1 MRIVRLTA
9 EGVPGVGRLELRP
22 GTGIVGWTGTS
33 PTDRELLRRLLGW
46 AAGLDPSDDEGS
58 RATARAPARAAELE
72 LAVAGTTCVTRREAS
87 DPGPVAE
94 SDRPERRLGVR
105 PQELAAAWLGFGAA
119 DPDRLVGTAARML
132 ARARGGT
139 RIEAALERI
148 GSEHGEPGAGSP
160 GPGSRTGPR
169 PGSDAATRAV
179 QRARREAELEE
190 VEERLE
196 GLADVPRRLRELEEE
211 LASLRADAAE
221 VEGDIEA
228 ETTDWLRRRQDAETH
243 LESYRARARELR
255 ERMRELEAAGPDG
268 SCPFCRRPL
277 GERYEQVI
285 AELDDEWE
293 RLVQDGSW
301 WRRRRDQLDEKPA
314 RVRELEDRSVRLR
327 AEVEACAE
335 RLERRR
341 FELRERDELRHR
353 RRELLQAL
361 GRRSPGPERESGEG
375 RRRRILEEA
384 FRHALRELIV
394 EERAALLSAA
404 GTHLNRISGGRL
416 LAVVEGEGGGVV
428 PVEDGALRPDPAP
441 PDRAA
446 LSLALRVALVLRLD
460 EAGAPLGS
468 LVAGEP
474 FLRLESDARV
484 RILDLLREHAGRIPQ
499 VMVLPGD
506 VAVRTSPERF
516 DRIVELRPEGGG
528 GRSRIRVRPGGT
540 GRLRIVVPSPPDS
553 PDAPADDG

>member
-22 GTGIVGWTGTS
+22 GTGIAGWTGTS
-33 PTDRELLRRLLGW
+33 PSDRELLRRLLRW

-58 RATARAPARAAELE
+58 RGTARASAHAVELE
-72 LAVAGTTCVTRREAS
+72 LEVAGTRCITRREAS

-94 SDRPERRLGVR
+94 PDHPERRLGVR
-105 PQELAAAWLGFGAA
+105 PHELAAAWLGFGAA

-132 ARARGGT
+132 ARSRGGT
-139 RIEAALERI
+139 RIEAALEHIRPEDR
-148 GSEHGEPGAGSP
+148 GRGAGSP
-160 GPGSRTGPR
+160 RPGPGTGS
-169 PGSDAATRAV
+169 GSDAATLAV

-196 GLADVPRRLRELEEE
+196 RLAEVPRRLRELEEE

-228 ETTDWLRRRQDAETH
+228 ETMDWLRRRQDAETH

-353 RRELLQAL
+353 RRELLEAL
-361 GRRSPGPERESGEG
+361 GRRPPAPEAESGEG
-375 RRRRILEEA
+375 RRRRILDEA
-384 FRHALRELIV
+384 FRRALRELIA

-404 GTHLNRISGGRL
+404 GMHLNRISGGRL
-416 LAVVEGEGGGVV
+416 LAVVEGEGGVV
-428 PVEDGALRPDPAP
+428 PVEDGALLPDPAP
-441 PDRAA
+441 SDRAA
-446 LSLALRVALVLRLD
+446 LTLALRIALVLRLD

-468 LVAGEP
+468 LVVGEP
-474 FLRLESDARV
+474 FLRLESDARA

-516 DRIVELRPEGGG
+516 DRIVELRPEGAG

-540 GRLRIVVPSPPDS
+540 GRLRIIVPSPPDP